1 MKQTITQSMF
11 LEAFKRA
18 GRGEQFS
25 REALEA
31 LFAHFEEYERDGG
44 EEIELDVIG
53 ICCDFS
59 ESTFDE
65 VMRDYKLDDDD
76 DKGARHV
83 VVEYL
88 ENHTNIISVL
98 DDTIVYTQF

>member
-76 DKGARHV
+76 DKGARYIALA
-83 VVEYL
+83 YL
-88 ENHTNIISVL
+88 NEQTVIIAVL
-98 DDTIVYTQF
+98 DDSMVYARF